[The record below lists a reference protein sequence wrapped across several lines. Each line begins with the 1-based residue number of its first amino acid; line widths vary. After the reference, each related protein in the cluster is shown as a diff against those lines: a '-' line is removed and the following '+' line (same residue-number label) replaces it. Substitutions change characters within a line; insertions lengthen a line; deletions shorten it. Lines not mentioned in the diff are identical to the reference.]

1 MMNRRNADNLVEI
14 QVTHIDPTI
23 LPANFSTAYRMIVL
37 NSLSDIGRVA
47 GKANE
52 AAEDA
57 YQSKTRNDEQ
67 DRELATQAQQINAV
81 QADYI
86 SKSQA
91 DLQSLASSLNVK
103 TAYSV
108 NGTKVIGQRVT
119 GFTAATGSALKG
131 AFNADQSFPIGE
143 TYRKS
148 EIQAV
153 ANELTAARKRIKALE
168 DALRSHG
175 LID

>member
-1 MMNRRNADNLVEI
+1 MTPRNTFNPVEI

-37 NSLSDIGRVA
+37 NSLSDMGRVA

-52 AAEDA
+52 AADDA
-57 YQSKTRNDEQ
+57 YQSKARNDEQ
-67 DRELATQAQQINAV
+67 DSVLAKHAQQINAV

-86 SKSQA
+86 SKSQTA
-91 DLQSLASSLNVK
+91 LQSLSSPLNVN

-119 GFTAATGSALKG
+119 GFTAATGTALKV
-131 AFNADQSFPIGE
+131 AFNANQSFNVGT
-143 TYRKS
+143 TYNRS
-148 EIQAV
+148 EVQNLSNGLV
-153 ANELTAARKRIKALE
+153 AARQRIKALE

>member
-1 MMNRRNADNLVEI
+1 MNRRNADNPVEI

-37 NSLSDIGRVA
+37 NSLSDMGRVA

-52 AAEDA
+52 AADEA
-57 YQSKTRNDEQ
+57 SQSKTRNDEQ

-81 QADYI
+81 QADAI
-86 SKSQA
+86 SKSQV
-91 DLQSLASSLNVK
+91 DLQSLSSSLNVK

-108 NGTKVIGQRVT
+108 NGIKVVGQRVT
-119 GFTAATGSALKG
+119 GFTAATGTALKG
-131 AFNADQSFPIGE
+131 AFHADESFSIGVTYHQSE
-143 TYRKS
+143 V
-148 EIQAV
+148 QAL
-153 ANELTAARKRIKALE
+153 ANGLVAARQRINALE
-168 DALRSHG
+168 AALRSHG

>member
-1 MMNRRNADNLVEI
+1 MNPGNANNPVEI

-37 NSLSDIGRVA
+37 NSLSDMGRVA

-81 QADYI
+81 QADTI
-86 SKSQA
+86 SKSQV
-91 DLQSLASSLNVK
+91 DLQSLSSSLNV
-103 TAYSV
+103 TAAYSI

-119 GFTAATGSALKG
+119 GFTAATGTALKDV
-131 AFNADQSFPIGE
+131 FNADQSFKVGT
-143 TYRKS
+143 TYNQS
-148 EIQAV
+148 EVQAL
-153 ANELTAARKRIKALE
+153 AHGLIAARQRIKALE

>member
-1 MMNRRNADNLVEI
+1 MNPGNDYNPVEI

-37 NSLSDIGRVA
+37 NSLSDMSRVA

-52 AAEDA
+52 ASEDA

-81 QADYI
+81 QADAI

-91 DLQSLASSLNVK
+91 DLQSLSSSLNVK
-103 TAYSV
+103 RAYSV
-108 NGTKVIGQRVT
+108 NGIKVVGPRVT
-119 GFTAATGSALKG
+119 GFTAANGTALKG
-131 AFNADQSFPIGE
+131 AFHADESFSIGVNYHQSEVQILA
-143 TYRKS
+143 KAL
-148 EIQAV
+148 I
-153 ANELTAARKRIKALE
+153 AARQRIKALE
-168 DALRSHG
+168 DALRLHG